1 MSTEL
6 TAKERRLLK
15 RAAARG
21 DAAPS
26 AAAAASSGTA
36 PAPTA
41 TAAVVVAAAGD
52 DGAELNAQERRKRKR
67 TAEAAAGTGAAGGG
81 GGGDGTAASGGGGGG
96 GGGGGDDDSGLNAAQ
111 RRKKARAASR
121 GADNPAQ
128 PGHLISQAD
137 DRDGAAGE
145 AGAAGAGGDGSFS
158 MPPQQRL
165 IVFLGQLP
173 FSATEAS
180 VRAHFAAVGECKIRM
195 RTDRK
200 TKKFLGTAFL
210 EVSSEEQMT
219 AVLRLHHSLMDR
231 RRINVERSAKG
242 GGNSRERVAA
252 IKGGRKQMQ
261 KSQVAHVRRTFAAVA
276 KEMGCDAT
284 HANLDDRAFDFLA
297 WFDRD
302 TARKATEEFFRMN
315 LKKVIN
321 HNAFLMGILKRY
333 RTTDGV
339 EEGDEW
345 KNKFVEGSGAT
356 DYALAPP
363 PRDTA
368 KARRAA
374 KRAELNENAKT
385 SAFAVAP
392 GTTMQA
398 EISAAEAAAAAAT
411 AAYWGGGAKA
421 AIAPAAAAA
430 APLTAKERRMA
441 KRAVARGEPA
451 PEAAAAAAPAAAA
464 PAAPAAAPAPAAAAA
479 APLTAKERR
488 MAKRAAARGEPAPE
502 AAAGAAPTAAS
513 PAAAPAAAA
522 PAATAP
528 AAAAA
533 APLTA
538 KERRMAKRAA
548 ARGEAPPA
556 Q

>member
-26 AAAAASSGTA
+26 AAAAASSGTASSSGTA

-81 GGGDGTAASGGGGGG
+81 GGGDGTAASGGG

-451 PEAAAAAAPAAAA
+451 PEAAA
-464 PAAPAAAPAPAAAAA
+464 
-479 APLTAKERR
+479 
-488 MAKRAAARGEPAPE
+488 
-502 AAAGAAPTAAS
+502 GAAPTAAS